1 MPEVHP
7 GAHARWAGEASQRL
21 PVRREGARL
30 SEAAAARVARADTL
44 FIASTAPCEGVDISQ
59 RGGMP
64 GFVRV
69 DQSAS
74 GSVLTLPDFIGNFFF
89 NTLGNIT
96 AHPKAGLLFVDH
108 ETGGVLQLTGR
119 AAIIASGVDVD
130 AIAGAQLLLRIEV
143 EAGLWSPEALPLR

>member
-1 MPEVHP
+1 
-7 GAHARWAGEASQRL
+7 
-21 PVRREGARL
+21 
-30 SEAAAARVARADTL
+30 
-44 FIASTAPCEGVDISQ
+44 
-59 RGGMP
+59 MP

-119 AAIIASGVDVD
+119 AAIIASGVGVD
-130 AIAGAQLLLRIEV
+130 AIDTGLDEAIVPSDHYGVVADLRY
-143 EAGLWSPEALPLR
+143 

>member
-1 MPEVHP
+1 
-7 GAHARWAGEASQRL
+7 
-21 PVRREGARL
+21 
-30 SEAAAARVARADTL
+30 
-44 FIASTAPCEGVDISQ
+44 
-59 RGGMP
+59 MP

-119 AAIIASGVDVD
+119 AAIIASGVGVD

-143 EAGLWSPEALPLR
+143 EAGLWSREALPLRRSAPQLAPQFDAAEQG